1 MLSRW
6 KQVIAGAIN
15 EGLFTLPEKADTIE
29 MPGNR
34 GGSNWGMTASNPT
47 NGTVF
52 VVSMDLPAILKD
64 AQSSTFAVEYP

>member
-15 EGLFTLPEKADTIE
+15 EGLLRRQRRHTIE

-64 AQSSTFAVEYP
+64 AQSPTFSVEYP